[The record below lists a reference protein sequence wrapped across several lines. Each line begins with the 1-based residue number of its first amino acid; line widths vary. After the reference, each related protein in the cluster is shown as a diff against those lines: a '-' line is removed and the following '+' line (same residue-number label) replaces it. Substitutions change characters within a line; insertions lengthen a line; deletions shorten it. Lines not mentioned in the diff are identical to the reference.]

1 MRVSALS
8 LNKKQ
13 SSTYTKYA
21 CGCFLY
27 APSIYIVYFKRL
39 TVNGISE
46 PPRMAVVPRSSVFAL
61 QTRRYKMYR
70 DVHFVPCLRLIF
82 ARALYLRRLFQKADG
97 KWYFFRSGTDAAG
110 SKQQSVCLQTGS
122 PKMYTDVHF
131 WARMSVVPRN
141 GDVFA
146 PQKLAINAS
155 MDGRGTNQQR
165 VLCTHK
171 IRLFLTYTDVC
182 REKVYTDVHFRTGY
196 FKRLTA
202 EIFQN
207 RHPWRYRCTKF
218 VVCRL
223 FSKVRPCTSLD
234 TRLTIGYLGRFL
246 EDFSLPCFFLLCSV

>member
-1 MRVSALS
+1 MSV
-8 LNKKQ
+8 
-13 SSTYTKYA
+13 
-21 CGCFLY
+21 
-27 APSIYIVYFKRL
+27 V
-39 TVNGISE
+39 ISRSE
-46 PPRMAVVPRSSVFAL
+46 FAV

-82 ARALYLRRLFQKADG
+82 ARALYLRRLFQKANG

-155 MDGRGTNQQR
+155 MEERGTNQQR
-165 VLCTHK
+165 VLCSK
-171 IRLFLTYTDVC
+171 NSRPA
-182 REKVYTDVHFRTGY
+182 VYTDVHFRTGY

-202 EIFQN
+202 EVFQN